1 MFGHLSTSG
10 RRQSCLSIAE
20 AARGATATS
29 TAALL
34 MEPARGSIVSILISI
49 EEVMTELTKDLKFLK
64 LRIFDNQFSSWR
76 IIACGLHISITSSI

>member
-20 AARGATATS
+20 AARDATATS

-34 MEPARGSIVSILISI
+34 MEPARGSIVSIQISI
-49 EEVMTELTKDLKFLK
+49 EEVMTELTKDFKFLK
-64 LRIFDNQFSSWR
+64 VRAFDNQFSS
-76 IIACGLHISITSSI
+76 